1 VSCLLERVD
10 GAGAGAKIDF
20 FGTGGGTGAWSLRVW
35 WESYFIIY
43 SMLKSLVLTGFA
55 GAETFAGAGTFFRA
69 GVWTLVLAA
78 SGLGVTIVGIGAGFI
93 LSKKSFLIVS
103 ADKGF
108 PGDKLRL
115 TGETDLGFCLGA
127 CLGPCVIYELIKCST
142 ICCFSSTASAICFL
156 KSCNIS
162 QLASVI
168 RW

>member
-1 VSCLLERVD
+1 MLERV
-10 GAGAGAKIDF
+10 AGTEAGICF
-20 FGTGGGTGAWSLRVW
+20 FGAGGGTGAWSLRVW

-43 SMLKSLVLTGFA
+43 SMLKSLDLTGFV
-55 GAETFAGAGTFFRA
+55 GAKTFAGAGIFFGARA
-69 GVWTLVLAA
+69 WALILAA
-78 SGLGVTIVGIGAGFI
+78 TGLGVIGLGTRAGLFI

-108 PGDKLRL
+108 PGDKLL
-115 TGETDLGFCLGA
+115 LAGETDLGFCLGA
-127 CLGPCVIYELIKCST
+127 FLGPCVIYELIKCST